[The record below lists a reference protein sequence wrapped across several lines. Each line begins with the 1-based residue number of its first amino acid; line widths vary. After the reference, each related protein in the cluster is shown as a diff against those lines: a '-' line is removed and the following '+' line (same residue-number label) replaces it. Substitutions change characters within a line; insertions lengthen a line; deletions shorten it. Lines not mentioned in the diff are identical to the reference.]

1 MAFKDKEVCLNSIPF
16 NRLYSI
22 GEKGA
27 SCRPENITSKLT
39 SDLDD
44 ISNFSEYGQTA
55 AQFLRVTQSSL
66 SSHRLHASPFPSPG
80 AITLNKIKSKDDK
93 PICLTGVCLNLY
105 YLYLQLIVYE

>member
-1 MAFKDKEVCLNSIPF
+1 MTRGLDVSGDLKCNVVGGEDMAFKDKEVCLNSIPF

-55 AQFLRVTQSSL
+55 A
-66 SSHRLHASPFPSPG
+66 
-80 AITLNKIKSKDDK
+80 
-93 PICLTGVCLNLY
+93 
-105 YLYLQLIVYE
+105 